1 MKHLFLLLYLFS
13 STVFAQVLPPNAPE
27 RQQLIAMG
35 YTIDKEDEKSTIN
48 VVRLGKT
55 RIVISKNEERLS
67 VSRIFTREKKL
78 TQSDEYELMKIVNK
92 FNDNYSYQ
100 FVLDES
106 LTANL
111 YIYGSYDPKTFAYVM
126 RLIDRVDV
134 VFNSEPNFYKLI
146 NN

>member
-1 MKHLFLLLYLFS
+1 MKQLFLLWCFFS
-13 STVFAQVLPPNAPE
+13 ATVFSQVLPPNAPE

-35 YTIDKEDEKSTIN
+35 YTIDKEDEKATFN
-48 VVRLGKT
+48 LVRLGKT
-55 RIVISKNEERLS
+55 RIILSKNDEKLS

-78 TQSDEYELMKIVNK
+78 TQSDEYELMKIINS
-92 FNDNYSYQ
+92 FNDKFPYQ

-111 YIYGSYDPKTFAYVM
+111 YIFGSHDPKTFAYVM

-134 VFNSEPNFYKLI
+134 VFNSDPNFYKLI